1 MVWFSAWAVYGS
13 MCSRLNLSDDND
25 WPLCF
30 MATHCIQH
38 KSMHWGIT
46 VPEEMKVVI
55 VAGHKRGIISVII
68 FWEWFSM
75 EVICLMYSLWI
86 AVYDID
92 LWWFYFLCECMHVIH
107 ILVFLF
113 VIACWRN
120 TDAKYWN
127 PPTVCVLQLPQN
139 CFWMYILVKN

>member
-92 LWWFYFLCECMHVIH
+92 LWWFFFFVSVCMWYIYLYFYLWLHVGGTLMPNTETLLLYVYCSCHKIVFECTY
-107 ILVFLF
+107 L
-113 VIACWRN
+113 
-120 TDAKYWN
+120 
-127 PPTVCVLQLPQN
+127 
-139 CFWMYILVKN
+139 